1 MEHNTYPMRD
11 WHLEHM
17 QKTIVK
23 YISGL
28 SDNASSYQKRLHK
41 KYGGNLGY
49 VRKSIQSDIQHGV
62 TKEEVSEFLNRIQYD
77 PSFADQ
83 RKIEGSKKRFEELW
97 LGKQ

>member
-23 YISGL
+23 FISGL

-97 LGKQ
+97 LEKQ